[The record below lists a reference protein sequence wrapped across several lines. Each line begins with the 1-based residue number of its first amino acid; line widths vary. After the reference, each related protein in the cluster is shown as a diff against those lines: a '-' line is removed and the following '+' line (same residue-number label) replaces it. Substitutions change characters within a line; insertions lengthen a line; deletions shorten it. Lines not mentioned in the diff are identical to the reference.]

1 MPAFFVGVAK
11 KNATFATMKRLFPI
25 GLLLFV
31 VLVAACSKRETPPPP
46 EEDLLYRVECFFPNH
61 PDSAL
66 QILDTLNLSVLSE
79 KERAHYCLVRMWVK
93 ELMDQ
98 YDSEVDSLLQVAEDY
113 FVGGQDKYYETMT
126 LLSLARL
133 NLFKGGTRQTVLDY
147 RQKAMQSIE
156 LCQHVD
162 ERLLR
167 YSEPP
172 ISEQEKIDKVKY
184 AIHQKLGM
192 SYGSTGY
199 HKESIEHMKAAQK
212 YYAETQNHKQYMVC
226 TFPLGMSYLALEE
239 YDSCLVCF
247 QNGLH
252 DAQIY
257 GSINDCAF
265 YYSCLSIY
273 CMQRVEKQ
281 AFSNEEER
289 EGLLRRMIAESR
301 KGLALLGDTIES
313 NYKKGLVENLAEAY
327 YELHQYDSCIY
338 FGTQAYEM
346 PDLHEQGGLLYKW
359 LFYSYRALGDN
370 DKASFFAEKLIV
382 AQQEENEN
390 QQSVAEV
397 KGEYEKQMEINKVQ
411 AEQQIRR
418 YRLYLWIALL
428 LAVLLAVV
436 VLVLRYRKAKELEVL
451 RSREAQQ
458 KLQLELD
465 HAAQHSM
472 QLLQQRAL
480 AIYQSDQDEKLKRIL
495 DAFDSAYPQAMDNLK
510 KDHPDL
516 SETECQLAL
525 LNLLRFRSKEE
536 ADLLGLSENTIRK
549 YRSNLRKKLDSDAFS
564 TLGG

>member
-1 MPAFFVGVAK
+1 M
-11 KNATFATMKRLFPI
+11 
-25 GLLLFV
+25 
-31 VLVAACSKRETPPPP
+31 
-46 EEDLLYRVECFFPNH
+46 
-61 PDSAL
+61 
-66 QILDTLNLSVLSE
+66 
-79 KERAHYCLVRMWVK
+79 
-93 ELMDQ
+93 
-98 YDSEVDSLLQVAEDY
+98 
-113 FVGGQDKYYETMT
+113 
-126 LLSLARL
+126 
-133 NLFKGGTRQTVLDY
+133 
-147 RQKAMQSIE
+147 
-156 LCQHVD
+156 
-162 ERLLR
+162 
-167 YSEPP
+167 
-172 ISEQEKIDKVKY
+172 
-184 AIHQKLGM
+184 
-192 SYGSTGY
+192 
-199 HKESIEHMKAAQK
+199 
-212 YYAETQNHKQYMVC
+212 
-226 TFPLGMSYLALEE
+226 
-239 YDSCLVCF
+239 
-247 QNGLH
+247 H

-418 YRLYLWIALL
+418 YRLYLWIA
-428 LAVLLAVV
+428 
-436 VLVLRYRKAKELEVL
+436 
-451 RSREAQQ
+451 Q

-465 HAAQHSM
+465 HAAQQSM

-480 AIYQSDQDEKLKRIL
+480 AIYQSDQDDKLNRIL
-495 DAFDSAYPQAMDNLK
+495 DAFDSAYPQAVDNLK

-516 SETECQLAL
+516 SETERQLAL

-536 ADLLGLSENTIRK
+536 ADLLGLSENTVRK

>member
-1 MPAFFVGVAK
+1 MLQLILFFPYLCRMKFLRNIAFLIFGI
-11 KNATFATMKRLFPI
+11 L
-25 GLLLFV
+25 
-31 VLVAACSKRETPPPP
+31 AACAKHKVPPP
-46 EEDLLYRVECFFPNH
+46 EEDMLYRVECFYPNN
-61 PDSAL
+61 PDSAMQL
-66 QILDTLNLSVLSE
+66 LDTLDVSVLSE

-93 ELMDQ
+93 ELLDQ

-113 FVGGQDKYYETMT
+113 FVGSQDKYYETMT
-126 LLSLARL
+126 FLSLARL
-133 NLFKGGTRQTVLDY
+133 NLSKGGARQTTLDY

-156 LCQHVD
+156 QCDHVD

-172 ISEQEKIDKVKY
+172 IGEQEKIDKVKY

-199 HKESIEHMKAAQK
+199 HKESIEHLQAARK
-212 YYAETQNHKQYMVC
+212 YYAETQNHEQYMVC

-247 QNGLH
+247 QNGLR
-252 DAQIY
+252 DAQAF
-257 GSINDCAF
+257 GSFNDCVF
-265 YYSCLSIY
+265 YYGCLSLY

-281 AFSNEEER
+281 AYSNEEER
-289 EGLLRRMIAESR
+289 EALLRRMIAESR

-313 NYKKGLVENLAEAY
+313 IHKKGLVENLAEAY

-338 FGTQAYEM
+338 YGTQAYEM
-346 PDLHEQGGLLYKW
+346 PDRHEQGGLLCKW

-370 DKASFFAEKLIV
+370 EKAIFFAEKLIA
-382 AQQEENEN
+382 AQQEEIEN
-390 QQSVAEV
+390 RQSAAEV

-428 LAVLLAVV
+428 LTILLVV
-436 VLVLRYRKAKELEVL
+436 IVLVFRYRKAKELEIL
-451 RSREAQQ
+451 KSREAQL

-465 HAAQHSM
+465 HAAQQSM

-480 AIYQSDQDEKLKRIL
+480 VIYKDDKDDKLKRIL
-495 DAFDSAYPQAMDNLK
+495 EAFDSAYPHALENLK
-510 KDHPDL
+510 NGHPDL
-516 SETECQLAL
+516 SKTERNLVVLSL
-525 LNLLRFRSKEE
+525 LGFRIKEE
-536 ADLLGLSENTIRK
+536 ADLLGLSENTVAK
-549 YRSNLRKKLDSDAFS
+549 YRSKLNKKVDFDSFS
-564 TLGG
+564 ILTY

>member
-1 MPAFFVGVAK
+1 MKSFRCIGIFAF
-11 KNATFATMKRLFPI
+11 LF
-25 GLLLFV
+25 
-31 VLVAACSKRETPPPP
+31 LVACSKLETPSPP
-46 EEDLLYRVECFFPNH
+46 EEDMLYRAECFYPNN

-79 KERAHYCLVRMWVK
+79 EERAHYCLVRMWVK
-93 ELMDQ
+93 ELMNQ

-113 FVGGQDKYYETMT
+113 FVGSQDKYYEAMT
-126 LLSLARL
+126 FLSLARL
-133 NLFKGGTRQTVLDY
+133 NLVKGGTRQTILDY

-156 LCQHVD
+156 QCQHVD

-167 YSEPP
+167 FSEPP

-199 HKESIEHMKAAQK
+199 HKESIEHMQAARN
-212 YYAETQNHKQYMVC
+212 YYAKTQNHKQYMAC

-252 DAQIY
+252 DAQLY
-257 GSINDCAF
+257 GSLDDCVF
-265 YYSCLSIY
+265 YYGCLSMY
-273 CMQRVEKQ
+273 YMQRVEKQ
-281 AFSNEEER
+281 AYSSEEER
-289 EGLLRRMIAESR
+289 EALLRRMIAESR
-301 KGLALLGDTIES
+301 KGLALLGDTIECIH
-313 NYKKGLVENLAEAY
+313 KKGLVEDLAEAY

-338 FGTQAYEM
+338 FGIQAYEM

-359 LFYSYRALGDN
+359 LFYSYKALGDN
-370 DKASFFAEKLIV
+370 EKACFFAEKLIA
-382 AQQEENEN
+382 AQQEEIEN

-428 LAVLLAVV
+428 LAVLLAVI
-436 VLVLRYRKAKELEVL
+436 VLVLRYRKAKELEAL
-451 RSREAQQ
+451 MSREAQQ

-480 AIYQSDQDEKLKRIL
+480 AIYQSDQDDKLKRIL
-495 DAFDSAYPQAMDNLK
+495 EAFDSAYPQALENLK
-510 KDHPDL
+510 NGYPDL
-516 SETECQLAL
+516 SETERQLAL

-536 ADLLGLSENTIRK
+536 ADLLGLSENTVRK

-564 TLGG
+564 VLGR